1 MKRAEKA
8 ITAASGAMVTSERL
22 HNIMPPSFQEV
33 AA

>member
-22 HNIMPPSFQEV
+22 HNILPSFQEV